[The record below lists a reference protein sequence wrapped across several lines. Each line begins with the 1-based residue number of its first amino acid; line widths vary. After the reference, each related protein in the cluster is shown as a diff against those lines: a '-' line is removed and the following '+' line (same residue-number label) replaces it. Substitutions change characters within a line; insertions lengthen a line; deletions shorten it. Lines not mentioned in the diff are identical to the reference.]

1 MKQEFLEVGQIVST
15 HGVRGEVKVMPWA
28 DDPEFLLEFDT
39 LYLGGRPVRVRTARV
54 QKTCVLLKLEGVD
67 DLDAAA
73 ALRGQVLSIRRADA
87 RLPEGA
93 VFVADLIGLPVF
105 SGGEMVGTLTDIL
118 CRPGNDVYVVTA
130 ADKKREYLIPAVPE
144 FILERNVDEG
154 FIRVQLIEGMASDEI

>member
-73 ALRGQVLSIRRADA
+73 ALREQVLSIRRADA
-87 RLPEGA
+87 KLPEGS
-93 VFVADLIGLPVF
+93 VFIADLIGLPVMAD
-105 SGGEMVGTLTDIL
+105 GETIGRLTDIL
-118 CRPGNDVYVVTA
+118 SRPGNDVYVVTA

-144 FILERNVDEG
+144 FILERDVDEG
-154 FIRVQLIEGMASDEI
+154 YIRVRLIEGMASDEI

>member
-28 DDPEFLLEFDT
+28 DEPEFLLDFDT
-39 LYLGGRPVRVRTARV
+39 LYLGGRPVRVRGARV

-73 ALRGQVLSIRRADA
+73 ALRIRRADA

-93 VFVADLIGLPVF
+93 VFIADLIGLPVLAD
-105 SGGEMVGTLTDIL
+105 GETVGTLTDIL

-154 FIRVQLIEGMASDEI
+154 FIRVRLIEGMASDEI

>member
-28 DDPEFLLEFDT
+28 DEPAFLLEFDT

-87 RLPEGA
+87 RLPEGS
-93 VFVADLIGLPVF
+93 VFIADLIGLPVF
-105 SGGEMVGTLTDIL
+105 SGGETVGTLTDIL
-118 CRPGNDVYVVTA
+118 CRPGNGVRRRQSQRRRPCRCTGAVRCFRCRPARSDP
-130 ADKKREYLIPAVPE
+130 PAV
-144 FILERNVDEG
+144 
-154 FIRVQLIEGMASDEI
+154 SC

>member
-28 DDPEFLLEFDT
+28 DEPEFLLEFDT

-73 ALRGQVLSIRRADA
+73 ALREQVLCIRRADA
-87 RLPEGA
+87 KLPEGS
-93 VFVADLIGLPVF
+93 VFIADLIGLPVLAD
-105 SGGEMVGTLTDIL
+105 SETIGTLTDIL
-118 CRPGNDVYVVTA
+118 SRPGNDVYVVTA

-154 FIRVQLIEGMASDEI
+154 YIRVRLIEGMASDEI